1 MGTTPAKVVIH
12 ARENLRLR
20 GLRFCNQ
27 ETVRVQDH
35 SRGAE
40 AALQRVVFD
49 KGLLKG
55 MELSA
60 LTESL
65 NRDDVLPFN
74 LSHRDLTGSESPLVD
89 EDRAGSADSLST
101 PVLGP
106 RETHVR
112 PKDPEEF
119 PLAIHFEPLRFM
131 IQCELD
137 GFDHS

>member
-1 MGTTPAKVVIH
+1 MF
-12 ARENLRLR
+12 N
-20 GLRFCNQ
+20 
-27 ETVRVQDH
+27 
-35 SRGAE
+35 
-40 AALQRVVFD
+40 

-55 MELSA
+55 MELSV

-65 NRDDVLPFN
+65 NRNDLLPFD

-101 PVLGP
+101 PILCP

-119 PLAIHFEPLRFM
+119 PLAIHLRYAE
-131 IQCELD
+131 ISD
-137 GFDHS
+137 SI